1 MFYYLR
7 ITMREELIQEFTDLN
22 SKIEKLKAIL
32 LDSEKLKEIDNL
44 NKDLMVAQFK
54 AMETYIS
61 VLSIRIGL
69 SQDKGE

>member
-1 MFYYLR
+1 
-7 ITMREELIQEFTDLN
+7 MREELIQEFTDLN

>member
-1 MFYYLR
+1 
-7 ITMREELIQEFTDLN
+7 MREELIQEFTDLN

-32 LDSEKLKEIDNL
+32 LDSEKLKEIDSL